1 MLPSILLVLLLLVVG
16 IAGAAPFLG
25 TIVGRDGREQLADE
39 YDYVIIGGGTVRAR
53 NPSAILLPSGLLF
66 PPVPR
71 PPPPPPL
78 LSFVHQSR
86 AKKRGIEVGVY
97 SSRPA

>member
-1 MLPSILLVLLLLVVG
+1 MVPSILTVLLLLAVD

-53 NPSAILLPSGLLF
+53 NPSIPLSFSFLF

-71 PPPPPPL
+71 PPVPPSSVLRPPE
-78 LSFVHQSR
+78 QSKEER
-86 AKKRGIEVGVY
+86 D
-97 SSRPA
+97 